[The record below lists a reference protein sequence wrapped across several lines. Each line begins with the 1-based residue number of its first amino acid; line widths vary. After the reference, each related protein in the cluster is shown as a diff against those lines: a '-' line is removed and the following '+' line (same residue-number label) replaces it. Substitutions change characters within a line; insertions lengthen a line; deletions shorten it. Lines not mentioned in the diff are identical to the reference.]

1 MIDPFGLRRRATELA
16 GDVRMLSG
24 AGLLR
29 PMRPTE
35 IAGLARELRHWG
47 LTQPAVYGLSA
58 AQAPEREALVDPTR
72 RVTFA
77 EFARRTNALANALA
91 EDALS
96 GQRVA
101 VLGRNSVGFA
111 EAVDAVAKL
120 GADLLLLNTG
130 FAGPQLADVVK
141 REDAVAVLHDD
152 EFTDAIGAA
161 MSAAGLT
168 VPCYPMSELAR
179 LASEGDPAP
188 PPSPL
193 HQTKPIILT
202 SGTTGEPKGA
212 NRSTPRSVSPIM
224 ALLARIPY
232 RVGDRVLIAAPTFH
246 SWGFAHLVA
255 VGALASTAVVR
266 PRFDPE
272 QTLATI
278 DSEQITVLV
287 VVPAMLQRIIALPA
301 DVRRQYDTSTLRII
315 ATSGSELPGP
325 LAAHVMDAF
334 GDILYNLYGST
345 EVGWVSVASPTD
357 LREAPGTAGVP
368 LRGVT
373 LRLLDGAGDAVPDG
387 EEGRIFVDSPLMF
400 DGYTGGGSKE
410 VIAGCMSTGDIG
422 RLDDRGRL
430 FVCGREDDMI
440 VSGGEN
446 IFPKEVEDEVIRL
459 DGVAEAAVVGVPDDF
474 YGQRLAAYVVR
485 RDGAAI
491 TEHDIKD
498 AVRSRLA
505 RYKVPRE
512 VVFVEELPRNATGKV
527 LRRNLSSAAA
537 VAEAAEAADAT

>member
-1 MIDPFGLRRRATELA
+1 MIDPFGFRRRASELA
-16 GDVRMLSG
+16 GDVRLLTG

-47 LTQPAVYGLSA
+47 LTQPAVYGAAA
-58 AQAPEREALVDPTR
+58 AQAPDREALVDPSR

-77 EFARRTNALANALA
+77 DFARRTNALANALA
-91 EDALS
+91 EDALA

-111 EAVDAVAKL
+111 EAVDAVAKV

-130 FAGPQLADVVK
+130 LAGPQLGDVLR

-152 EFTDAIGAA
+152 EFTGAVDAA
-161 MSAAGLT
+161 MRAARLT
-168 VPCYPMSELAR
+168 IPCYPMSALAG
-179 LASEGDPAP
+179 LADAGDPTP
-188 PPSPL
+188 PPPPL
-193 HQTKPIILT
+193 HQTNPIILT
-202 SGTTGEPKGA
+202 SGTTGAPKGA
-212 NRSTPRSVSPIM
+212 NRSTPRSVSPVL
-224 ALLARIPY
+224 ALLSRIPY
-232 RVGDRVLIAAPTFH
+232 RVGDRVDIAAPMFH
-246 SWGFAHLVA
+246 SWGFAHLLA
-255 VGALASTAVVR
+255 AGALASTAVVR

-301 DVRRQYDTSTLRII
+301 EVRRRYDTSTLRVI

-325 LAAHVMDAF
+325 LAVQVMDAF

-345 EVGWVSVASPTD
+345 EVGWVSVAGPTD
-357 LREAPGTAGVP
+357 LREAPGTAGMAV
-368 LRGVT
+368 RGVT
-373 LRLLDGAGDAVPDG
+373 LRLLDAAGEPVADA
-387 EEGRIFVDSPLMF
+387 EEGRIFVGSPLVF

-410 VIAGCMSTGDIG
+410 VVDGCMATGDFG
-422 RLDDRGRL
+422 RVDDKGRL

-446 IFPKEVEDEVIRL
+446 VFPQEVEDEVIRL
-459 DGVAEAAVVGVPDDF
+459 DGVAEAAVVGVPDEQ

-485 RDGAAI
+485 QDGASI
-491 TEHDIKD
+491 TEDDVKD

-505 RYKVPRE
+505 RYKVPRD

-527 LRRNLSSAAA
+527 VRRELSSADDAA
-537 VAEAAEAADAT
+537 R